1 LAALFPTQV
10 AALDIGYQAGP
21 DAIKEMKPEVLFL
34 MGADSGTITRADLP
48 KDCFVIYQGHH
59 GDKGAEIA
67 DLILPGAAYTEKQAT
82 YVNME
87 GRAQQTIAAL
97 TPPGMARVDWKIIR
111 AVSEVKKHRNSNKKL
126 LFSDERF
133 AKV

>member
-1 LAALFPTQV
+1 MCIVLSG
-10 AALDIGYQAGP
+10 LDIQIALLSP
-21 DAIKEMKPEVLFL
+21 LNLLSLFN
-34 MGADSGTITRADLP
+34 
-48 KDCFVIYQGHH
+48 QGHH

-97 TPPGMARVDWKIIR
+97 TPPGMARNDWKIIR
-111 AVSEVKKHRNSNKKL
+111 AISEVIFFNRKITLIFGLISLKRANVLLRSTTLLKSNIIYSISSFWQTENL
-126 LFSDERF
+126 
-133 AKV
+133 A

>member
-1 LAALFPTQV
+1 MHCTIWIRHVKITLLSPLNLLSLFN
-10 AALDIGYQAGP
+10 
-21 DAIKEMKPEVLFL
+21 
-34 MGADSGTITRADLP
+34 
-48 KDCFVIYQGHH
+48 QGHH

-97 TPPGMARVDWKIIR
+97 TPPGMARNDWKIIR
-111 AVSEVKKHRNSNKKL
+111 AISEVIFFLRKMTL
-126 LFSDERF
+126 ILD
-133 AKV
+133 

>member
-1 LAALFPTQV
+1 MHCTIWIRNKRITLLSPLNLLSLFN
-10 AALDIGYQAGP
+10 
-21 DAIKEMKPEVLFL
+21 
-34 MGADSGTITRADLP
+34 
-48 KDCFVIYQGHH
+48 QGHH

-97 TPPGMARVDWKIIR
+97 TPPGMARNDWKIIR
-111 AVSEVKKHRNSNKKL
+111 AISEVI
-126 LFSDERF
+126 FSLQKNNLSYMFLHPNIFFQFEFIRY
-133 AKV
+133 

>member
-1 LAALFPTQV
+1 MNEYIFLLIFQV
-10 AALDIGYQAGP
+10 AALDIGYKANVSS
-21 DAIKEMKPEVLFL
+21 IKEQKPDVLFL
-34 MGADSGTITRADLP
+34 LGADSGSVTRADLP
-48 KDCFVIYQGHH
+48 ENCFVIYQGHH
-59 GDKGAEIA
+59 GDKGAEMA

-111 AVSEVKKHRNSNKKL
+111 ALSEVCIYH
-126 LFSDERF
+126 F
-133 AKV
+133 